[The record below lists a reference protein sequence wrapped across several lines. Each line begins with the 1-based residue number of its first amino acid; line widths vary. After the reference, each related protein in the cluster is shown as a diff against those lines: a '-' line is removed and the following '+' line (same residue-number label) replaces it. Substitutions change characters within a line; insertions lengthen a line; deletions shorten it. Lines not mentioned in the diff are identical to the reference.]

1 MDLAMRT
8 GAQETSTV
16 VVTYF
21 AVETDCNSRRRQS
34 CGRTDLF
41 PRDVNTHTGEAVDPM
56 VLGVGAHG
64 ARDAHGE

>member
-8 GAQETSTV
+8 GTQEASSIV
-16 VVTYF
+16 VIQF
-21 AVETDCNSRRRQS
+21 AIETDRKGRRRQS

-41 PRDVNTHTGEAVDPM
+41 PGDVDGHLGEAVDPM

-64 ARDAHGE
+64 ARDAHCE